1 MNCSLKKG
9 LSISQVL
16 SKIILKCFPDCTGHF
31 FGKLYCPFL
40 FPDTSVLLKLR
51 HHSDLDS
58 YNEELMMYCQV
69 LKRFKHSV
77 LLTYYKK
84 LEEPGIEPG
93 LWGEWSKLWH

>member
-1 MNCSLKKG
+1 MNVGRCQRLG
-9 LSISQVL
+9 GHILYCAT
-16 SKIILKCFPDCTGHF
+16 KIFFPDCTGHF

-84 LEEPGIEPG
+84 LEELGIEPG
-93 LWGEWSKLWH
+93 PLG

>member
-1 MNCSLKKG
+1 MFKVKNAGCEY
-9 LSISQVL
+9 ID
-16 SKIILKCFPDCTGHF
+16 FPDCTGHF

-69 LKRFKHSV
+69 LRRFKHSV

-84 LEEPGIEPG
+84 LEEWGIEPG
-93 LWGEWSKLWH
+93 PLG